1 MADIGDR
8 AKGIMDMLG
17 FGLPEKD
24 DEALLK
30 AGAMPS
36 QQMPPPEQNGGSGM
50 GMGVGNIMGG
60 LSNSLFKGMSQEQV
74 YRMGQGFNTLRF
86 EPDDRMAANFESR
99 IAKLQSDKKTTE
111 TTNATIKFLK
121 DNKRDDLAEMV
132 ESGIYTAAKAVDLAM
147 TVTKDP
153 EWLQKL
159 KYAQKIMIDG
169 ETGTI
174 ADIPKYMHGLLDIET
189 EQTPE
194 FIQRMTAIANP
205 PTDPRTGEVI
215 PWTPEQLQ
223 TGFGI
228 APDDGKI
235 LEKEFK
241 AIDSLALLDPQ
252 TYTKELVTQMK
263 LKKLGVL
270 IEEPAASTQPNAVQE
285 YEYYK
290 TNTKDKP
297 PMSFTDYKLL
307 IKGGGTQVDITMPSV
322 NNDKYGDLQTTN
334 LVTNHNTL
342 VDGIDTLLQDI
353 RELHKMQAIIEEAED
368 GTIKFGMLEPLYTKA
383 SQFAESIGLSDG
395 NQATKIQLMKS
406 AFGAGTFKM
415 LAILGLGTKG
425 IDTVPERIF
434 LQESYVGDTKMTQ
447 DQLRIM
453 TQQRLDIL
461 EQAVKQYNTYATER
475 TENGLNSAYFE
486 KYEQFFSTTIN
497 PVEIPQRAGAKKID
511 TNKTVSKYF

>member
-1 MADIGDR
+1 
-8 AKGIMDMLG
+8 
-17 FGLPEKD
+17 
-24 DEALLK
+24 
-30 AGAMPS
+30 
-36 QQMPPPEQNGGSGM
+36 
-50 GMGVGNIMGG
+50 
-60 LSNSLFKGMSQEQV
+60 
-74 YRMGQGFNTLRF
+74 
-86 EPDDRMAANFESR
+86 
-99 IAKLQSDKKTTE
+99 
-111 TTNATIKFLK
+111 
-121 DNKRDDLAEMV
+121 
-132 ESGIYTAAKAVDLAM
+132 
-147 TVTKDP
+147 
-153 EWLQKL
+153 
-159 KYAQKIMIDG
+159 
-169 ETGTI
+169 
-174 ADIPKYMHGLLDIET
+174 
-189 EQTPE
+189 
-194 FIQRMTAIANP
+194 MTAIANP

-235 LEKEFK
+235 LEKEFE
-241 AIDSLALLDPQ
+241 AIDSLAKLDPQ

-270 IEEPAASTQPNAVQE
+270 IEDPSDANQIQL

-290 TNTKDKP
+290 ENLPKGEVPLD
-297 PMSFTDYKLL
+297 FLDYQTAT
-307 IKGGGTQVDITMPSV
+307 KGGGTQVDITMPSV

-395 NQATKIQLMKS
+395 NQATKIQLLKS

-415 LAILGLGTKG
+415 LKILGLGTKG

-486 KYEQFFSTTIN
+486 KYEQFFSTTVN

>member
-1 MADIGDR
+1 MPGIGDR

-17 FGLPEKD
+17 FDLPEKD
-24 DEALLK
+24 DKALLQ
-30 AGAMPS
+30 AGAMPP
-36 QQMPPPEQNGGSGM
+36 QQMPPPQQEGGS

-60 LSNSLFKGMSQEQV
+60 LSNSLFKGMSQEEV

-132 ESGIYTAAKAVDLAM
+132 ESGIYTAATAVDVAM

-159 KYAQKIMIDG
+159 KYTQQIIQNG
-169 ETGTI
+169 PTGTI

-205 PTDPRTGEVI
+205 PKDANGVVI
-215 PWTPEQLQ
+215 PWTPEQLE

-228 APDDGKI
+228 APDDGAI
-235 LEKEFK
+235 LTKEFE
-241 AIDSLALLDPQ
+241 AIDSLAKLDPE
-252 TYTKELVTQMK
+252 TYTADLVTQMK

-270 IEEPAASTQPNAVQE
+270 IEEPADSALPNAVGE

-290 TNTKDKP
+290 TNTKDNP
-297 PMSFTDYKLL
+297 PMSFKAYKLL
-307 IKGGGTQVDITMPSV
+307 MKGGGTDIEITMPGPDV
-322 NNDKYGDLQTTN
+322 DKYADLQTTH
-334 LVTNHNTL
+334 LVNNHNTL
-342 VDGIDTLLQDI
+342 VDGIDTILQDI
-353 RELHKMQAIIEEAED
+353 RELHKMQNIIDEAED

-383 SQFAESIGLSDG
+383 SQFAESIGLTDG

-415 LAILGLGTKG
+415 LKILGLGTKG

-434 LQESYVGDTKMTQ
+434 LQESYVGDTKMTK
-447 DQLRIM
+447 DQLQIM

-461 EQAVKQYNTYATER
+461 TQAVEKYNSYANER
-475 TENGLNSAYFE
+475 TEDGLNSAYF
-486 KYEQFFSTTIN
+486 KNYEQFFSTT
-497 PVEIPQRAGAKKID
+497 VESVEVPLRAGAKKTL
-511 TNKTVSKYF
+511 TNETVSKYF